1 MRTSAP
7 GHGHGGAGDV
17 SSPALRVRLLG
28 ELGLDLGERRLA
40 AVESARVRSLLGYL
54 LLHDDVP
61 HARQRLAFMLWP
73 ESTEAQARTNL
84 RKTLHTIRRE
94 APEVAQA
101 LEVTPR
107 SIARRRDVACW
118 VDVAAFRAELQRA
131 DAAEAGSD
139 DAVAAL
145 RAAVHLY
152 SGDLLEGCY
161 DDWVVDERE
170 RLRERYVAALWSLG
184 ETLADRGDHAEA
196 LRLGRQVLRCDPFRE
211 DVYRFLMR
219 VHDAAGDRAAA
230 VRVYHECVTTLQREL
245 GVGPARATSEAYARL
260 LEDTEQAEAEPPPP
274 VAPASGTA
282 LVGRAHEWARL
293 AEAWRDAEGGRSRL
307 VVVSGEAGVG
317 KTRLVEELAG
327 WCAHRGAVVARA
339 RSYPTEGE
347 LGYGMAISW
356 LRAGE
361 IAPRLRRAP
370 SFDIAE
376 LARLLPELGSRLEAR
391 AEVGDEAEQR
401 RRLFEAVARALAAS
415 SRPALLVADDA
426 QWADSESLKLI
437 HYLVRSDGHGP
448 LLVVATARGEELE
461 GDHPLQEVIA
471 GLRILD
477 RTTEI
482 ALDRLTRSDTA
493 TLARLLAAGELA
505 TEHVDALYAETE
517 GNPLF
522 VVEAVRAGWDL
533 TSGHGS
539 ALTPKLQAV
548 IGSRLRT
555 LSDPARALV
564 GVAATI
570 GRAFT
575 AELLAAAS
583 ELEEAAIVRGL
594 DELWRR
600 GVVSEH
606 GADAYDFAHGKIRDV
621 AQDLLGPAA
630 RRRNHLLVAG
640 ALQRVHAGDVDAVS
654 GQLAR
659 HYEAAGRHGDALAW
673 YQRAAVRAQ
682 RLHANAEAVR
692 LLDRAAEVVSA
703 LPAGDDR
710 LRRELELLSALPTPL
725 AGVEGFA
732 SPRLART
739 QRRAVELARRL
750 DVEPEPP
757 VLRSL
762 AMSNLC
768 ANEFDQAW
776 AVADQL
782 RLTAERAG
790 DEGLLVESEYLLGI
804 AAFWGGAFSSARTH
818 FEQAIGRFDDE
829 QRNEHLVR
837 FGHDP
842 RIVCLSRLGN
852 TLWFLGRADEAGQAR
867 DRAVALATALGHPY
881 SRGVTHVFAALLA
894 VDMEDGAGVRTHA
907 TALGRD
913 RDQARPNEIMTGAV
927 LGLVA
932 VLDGNPTGG
941 IARVRSAIE
950 AAGPVDH
957 APGFRAALLRLLVA
971 AHAAAGDA
979 DGGLAAADAA
989 LGLDGSGI
997 WEAELRRLR
1006 ATFLAATGGART
1018 EVEAEL
1024 SRAAGIARSQGAAG
1038 LQHRIEQSR
1047 TLLGTA
1053 R

>member
-1 MRTSAP
+1 MRTSAESD
-7 GHGHGGAGDV
+7 GHGGAGDV
-17 SSPALRVRLLG
+17 SSPALRVRLFG
-28 ELGLDLGERRLA
+28 ELGLDLGDRRLA
-40 AVESARVRSLLGYL
+40 AVESVRVRSLLGYL

-84 RKTLHTIRRE
+84 RKTLHTIRGE

-107 SIARRRDVACW
+107 TIARRRDVACW

-131 DAAEAGSD
+131 DAAEEGSD

-170 RLRERYVAALWSLG
+170 RLRERYVGALWNLG
-184 ETLADRGDHAEA
+184 EALADRGDRAGA

-219 VHDAAGDRAAA
+219 MHNAAGDRAAA

-245 GVGPARATSEAYARL
+245 GVDPARATTQAYARL
-260 LEDTEQAEAEPPPP
+260 VQAEQAKAEPPPP
-274 VAPASGTA
+274 AAPASATA
-282 LVGRAHEWARL
+282 LVGRGHEWARL

-307 VVVSGEAGVG
+307 VVVTGEAGVG

-327 WCAHRGAVVARA
+327 WCDHQGAVVARA

-347 LGYGMAISW
+347 LGYGVAISW

-361 IAPRLRRAP
+361 VANRLPRAA
-370 SFDIAE
+370 SFDVAE
-376 LARLLPELGSRLEAR
+376 LTRLLPELRGSVEDRPEA
-391 AEVGDEAEQR
+391 GDEAEQR
-401 RRLFEAVARALAAS
+401 RRLFEAVARTLAAS

-426 QWADSESLKLI
+426 QWADSQSLKLI
-437 HYLVRSDGHGP
+437 HYLVRSEGHGP

-461 GDHPLQEVIA
+461 GDHPLHGIIA
-471 GLRILD
+471 GLRLLD

-482 ALDRLTRSDTA
+482 ALDRLTRGDTA
-493 TLARLLAAGELA
+493 TLARLLAPGELA
-505 TEHVDALYAETE
+505 AEHVDALYAETE

-533 TSGHGS
+533 TSGQGS

-548 IGSRLRT
+548 IGSRLRS
-555 LSDPARALV
+555 LSEPARALV

-583 ELEEAAIVRGL
+583 DLEESAIVRGL

-621 AQDLLGPAA
+621 AHDLLGPAA
-630 RRRNHLLVAG
+630 RRRNHLRVAG
-640 ALQRVHAGDVDAVS
+640 ALRDVHAADLDAVS

-659 HYEAAGRHGDALAW
+659 HYDAAGRHREAVAW

-692 LLDRAAEVVSA
+692 LLDRAGEVVDA
-703 LPAGDDR
+703 LPAGDAR
-710 LRRELELLSALPTPL
+710 LRSELEVLSALPTPL

-732 SPRLART
+732 SPRLVRT

-768 ANEFDQAW
+768 ANDFDQAW

-804 AAFWGGAFSSARTH
+804 AAFWGGAFPSARTH

-852 TLWFLGRADEAGQAR
+852 TLWFLGRADEARQAR
-867 DRAVALATALGHPY
+867 DRAVALATELGHPY

-907 TALGRD
+907 SALGGD
-913 RDQARPNEIMTGAV
+913 RDQARPNEIIARAV
-927 LGLVA
+927 LGLAA
-932 VLDGNPTGG
+932 VLDGDPTGG

-950 AAGPVDH
+950 AAGPDDH

-979 DGGLAAADAA
+979 DGGLAAVDAA
-989 LGLDGSGI
+989 LGLDGSRI

-1006 ATFLAATGGART
+1006 ATFLAATGGTRA

-1024 SRAAGIARSQGAAG
+1024 SRAAGVARSQGAAG
-1038 LQHRIEQSR
+1038 FQRRIDQSR
-1047 TLLGTA
+1047 SLLASA

>member
-1 MRTSAP
+1 MRTSAASD
-7 GHGHGGAGDV
+7 GHGGAGDV
-17 SSPALRVRLLG
+17 SSPELRVRLLG
-28 ELGLDLGERRLA
+28 ELGLDLGDRRLA
-40 AVESARVRSLLGYL
+40 ALESARARSLLGYL

-73 ESTEAQARTNL
+73 ESTETQARTNL
-84 RKTLHTIRRE
+84 RKTLHILRRE

-107 SIARRRDVACW
+107 TIAWRPDVACW
-118 VDVAAFRAELQRA
+118 VDVAAFRHELQRA
-131 DAAEAGSD
+131 DAEETGSD

-145 RAAVHLY
+145 QAAVHLY

-170 RLRERYVAALWSLG
+170 RLRERYVAALWNLG
-184 ETLADRGDHAEA
+184 EALADRGDRVGA
-196 LRLGRQVLRCDPFRE
+196 LHLGHQVLRCDPFRE

-219 VHDAAGDRAAA
+219 IHNAAGDRAAA

-245 GVGPARATSEAYARL
+245 GVDPARATTQAYARL
-260 LEDTEQAEAEPPPP
+260 VHAEQAEAEPPPP
-274 VAPASGTA
+274 VAPAGGTA
-282 LVGRAHEWARL
+282 LVGRGHEWARL
-293 AEAWRDAEGGRSRL
+293 AAAWRDAEGGRSRL
-307 VVVSGEAGVG
+307 VAVTGEAGVG

-347 LGYGMAISW
+347 LGYGVAISW

-361 IAPRLRRAP
+361 VANRLRRAP
-370 SFDIAE
+370 SFDVAE
-376 LARLLPELGSRLEAR
+376 LTRLLPELGGRVENRPDA
-391 AEVGDEAEQR
+391 GDEAEQR
-401 RRLFEAVARALAAS
+401 RRLFEAVARTLATS
-415 SRPALLVADDA
+415 SRPTMLVADDA
-426 QWADSESLKLI
+426 QWADSQSLKLI
-437 HYLVRSDGHGP
+437 HYLVRSDDHGP
-448 LLVVATARGEELE
+448 LLIVATARGEELE
-461 GDHPLQEVIA
+461 GDHPLRGIIA

-493 TLARLLAAGELA
+493 TLARLLAPGELA
-505 TEHVDALYAETE
+505 AEHVDALYAETE

-522 VVEAVRAGWDL
+522 VVEAVRSGWDL
-533 TSGHGS
+533 TSGQGS

-548 IGSRLRT
+548 IGSRLRS

-583 ELEEAAIVRGL
+583 DLEEAAVVRGL

-621 AQDLLGPAA
+621 AHELLGPAA

-640 ALQRVHAGDVDAVS
+640 ALRNVHAADLDAVS

-659 HYEAAGRHGDALAW
+659 HYDAAGRHSQAVMW

-682 RLHANAEAVR
+682 RLHANSEAVR
-692 LLDRAAEVVSA
+692 LLDRAGEVVDA
-703 LPAGDDR
+703 LPASDAR
-710 LRRELELLSALPTPL
+710 LRRELEVLSALPTPL
-725 AGVEGFA
+725 AGAEGFA

-739 QRRAVELARRL
+739 QRRAVELARLL

-768 ANEFDQAW
+768 ANDFDQAW
-776 AVADQL
+776 GVADQL

-818 FEQAIGRFDDE
+818 FEQAIGRFNDA

-852 TLWFLGRADEAGQAR
+852 TLWFLGLGDEARRSR

-894 VDMEDGAGVRTHA
+894 TDMEDGAGVRTHA
-907 TALGRD
+907 SALGRD
-913 RDQARPNEIMTGAV
+913 RDQARPNEIMAGAV
-927 LGLVA
+927 LGLAA
-932 VLDGNPTGG
+932 VLEGDPTGG

-950 AAGPVDH
+950 AAGPVNH
-957 APGFRAALLRLLVA
+957 APGFRAALLRLLVG

-989 LGLDGSGI
+989 LGLDGSRI

-1006 ATFLAATGGART
+1006 ATFLATTGGTRA

-1024 SRAAGIARSQGAAG
+1024 LRAAGVARSQGAAG
-1038 LQHRIEQSR
+1038 LQRRIDQSR
-1047 TLLGTA
+1047 SLLASGG
-1053 R
+1053 